1 MNSAATGGA
10 GGGRTRA
17 ILRGLCPRCRE
28 GRIFRGRFRMNETC
42 PSCGLRFSREE
53 GYFIGSM
60 YISYTLAVGG
70 ILILA
75 GLLHLTV
82 APRWPLTGLLALG
95 AVLFAPLVPASFR
108 YARILWIHIDRA
120 LEP

>member
-1 MNSAATGGA
+1 MSPAASGRA
-10 GGGRTRA
+10 GDGRTRA

-28 GRIFRGRFRMNETC
+28 GRIFRGRFRMNDAC
-42 PSCGLRFSREE
+42 PSCGLSFSREE
-53 GYFIGSM
+53 GYFTGSM
-60 YISYTLAVGG
+60 YISYTIAVAG
-70 ILILA
+70 ILLLA

-82 APRWPLTGLLALG
+82 APRWPLTGLLGLASL
-95 AVLFAPLVPASFR
+95 LFAPLIPASFR